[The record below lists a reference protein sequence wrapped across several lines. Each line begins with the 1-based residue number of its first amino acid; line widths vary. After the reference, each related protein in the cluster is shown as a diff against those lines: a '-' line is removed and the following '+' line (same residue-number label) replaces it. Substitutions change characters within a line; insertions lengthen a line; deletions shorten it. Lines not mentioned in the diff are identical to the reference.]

1 MTKLWPAL
9 LSFKSKTLESSVM
22 KLSAKFFRQICKM
35 FWKSQQRENNW
46 KENCMYLPSA
56 AQQDTM
62 LEMTSWDE
70 HVCVCSKITFMMFS
84 WNLLLQ
90 WECVFMFFAFMH
102 NSLNQNR
109 LNVNNGENSQHL
121 GKVLNVL
128 AHSHLCI
135 LPFS

>member
-1 MTKLWPAL
+1 
-9 LSFKSKTLESSVM
+9 
-22 KLSAKFFRQICKM
+22 
-35 FWKSQQRENNW
+35 
-46 KENCMYLPSA
+46 
-56 AQQDTM
+56 
-62 LEMTSWDE
+62 
-70 HVCVCSKITFMMFS
+70 MFS

-90 WECVFMFFAFMH
+90 WECVFMFFAFMN